1 MASTLSG
8 FTADK
13 LILNSSNFRREIV
26 GLERIN
32 DVYTSRTEDAADF
45 AEIIKNGASHSTV
58 MAYLSPTPSASDR
71 FANMLVENVESSNEV
86 GGITKFNVTYV
97 GLYRDLKP
105 KPIITLQP
113 IDQYAFSPYSVTVQF
128 IDFVGDVGSSD
139 EIIFLKKYSRRQ
151 PHPIKINGYALPQ
164 SPVAPF
170 IGQISSN
177 LVQTIQGSPFFAQA
191 LGDYF
196 TLESQAETNRRRG
209 ERETIGTIGGF
220 KFPFTSEV
228 PVPTV
233 EYRGLIISGVSYQR
247 YGKFAH
253 TIITASDSARS
264 SIFTNAGGQ
273 ARIFTSVINYE
284 F

>member
-1 MASTLSG
+1 MATNLIG
-8 FTADK
+8 IPANK
-13 LILNSSNFRREIV
+13 LILNSTNFRREIV

-86 GGITKFNVTYV
+86 GGITEFNVTYV

-105 KPIITLQP
+105 KPLITLQP
-113 IDQYAFSPYSVTVQF
+113 VDQYAFNPYSVTVQF
-128 IDFVGDVGSSD
+128 IDFVGDVGSTD

-151 PHPIKINGYALPQ
+151 PLPIKINGYALPQ
-164 SPVAPF
+164 SSVAPF
-170 IGQISSN
+170 AGQISSK
-177 LVQTIQGSPFFAQA
+177 LIQTIQGSQFFAQA
-191 LGDYF
+191 LQEYF
-196 TLESQAETNRRRG
+196 VIETLSETNKRN
-209 ERETIGTIGGF
+209 ETNYPAANQGF
-220 KFPFTSEV
+220 SFPFTSEA
-228 PVPTV
+228 PAPIV
-233 EYRGLIISGVSYQR
+233 EYKGFIISGVSYQR

-264 SIFTNAGGQ
+264 SIFVNINGKTT
-273 ARIFTSVINYE
+273 ILTSVINYE